1 LGIHFTELE
10 EVGMKSQV
18 DIKYATMKSFPLL
31 VTLVS
36 CVDKNGNP
44 NIITITYIT
53 GVNEEPPMIGIA
65 MRPEKYSNHMIKE
78 TGDFTVNIPTN
89 ELLAKIDYC
98 GTYSGQNVDKF
109 KRTGLTSQKSARI
122 KSSIIEECPINLECK
137 LVQTVKLP
145 SHDLFIGE
153 VVALHIDKKFLKK
166 CTDSDEIPD
175 FSKLNFIFTT
185 FLDYRKIGK
194 KIGTAFEENK
204 FITKTS

>member
-1 LGIHFTELE
+1 
-10 EVGMKSQV
+10 MKTQV
-18 DIKYATMKSFPLL
+18 NIKNATMKSFPLP

-36 CVDKNGNP
+36 CIDEKGKP

-65 MRPEKYSNHMIKE
+65 VRSEKYSNHVIRD
-78 TGDFTVNIPTN
+78 TGDFAVNIPTD

-98 GTYSGQNVDKF
+98 GTYSGRDVDKF
-109 KRTGLTSQKSARI
+109 EKTGLTPQKSARI
-122 KSSIIEECPINLECK
+122 KSPIIEECPINLECK
-137 LVQTVKLP
+137 LVQIVKLH

-153 VVALHIDKKFLKK
+153 IVALHIDKKFLKK

-175 FSKLNFIFTT
+175 FSKLNFVFTT

-194 KIGTAFEENK
+194 KIGTAFDESK
-204 FITKTS
+204 LITKTS

>member
-1 LGIHFTELE
+1 
-10 EVGMKSQV
+10 MKTQV
-18 DIKYATMKSFPLL
+18 NIKNATMKSFPLT

-36 CVDKNGNP
+36 CIDKKGKP

-65 MRPEKYSNHMIKE
+65 VRPEKHSNHVIKD
-78 TGDFTVNIPTN
+78 TGDFAVNIPTD

-98 GTYSGQNVDKF
+98 GTYSGRNVDKF
-109 KRTGLTSQKSARI
+109 KKTGLTSQKSTKI
-122 KSSIIEECPINLECK
+122 KSPIIEECLINLECK

-166 CTDSDEIPD
+166 CTDGGMPD
-175 FSKLNFIFTT
+175 FSRLNFVFTT

-194 KIGTAFEENK
+194 KIGTAFEESKQLNNLKNK
-204 FITKTS
+204 IVKSK